1 MEYDKSYKIQRFKQ
15 KVANILKGVL
25 RIVYIASTACIPCYV
40 FQFTFSLKG
49 NLLYAIT
56 ISVISLIM
64 MDIMCSI
71 LEDIAKSIYKIFA
84 NIKEKKLEIKEEAK
98 RKKEEEIK
106 QLKKLLLEKND
117 YGGEIQQAKE
127 ENKDFKKKIRNNE
140 GKLPENISKM
150 LKEVCKNM
158 DDILEVLKKDTEEY
172 YPLRHTFKVYFPEFQ
187 KSTYQFINIA
197 EGDSLDEETISEFM
211 KLGVEFNQYLN
222 YIKSSINKQDKISL
236 SVGMKS
242 LIKIL
247 EAERKKGGT
256 ECGKED

>member
-1 MEYDKSYKIQRFKQ
+1 
-15 KVANILKGVL
+15 
-25 RIVYIASTACIPCYV
+25 
-40 FQFTFSLKG
+40 
-49 NLLYAIT
+49 
-56 ISVISLIM
+56 
-64 MDIMCSI
+64 
-71 LEDIAKSIYKIFA
+71 
-84 NIKEKKLEIKEEAK
+84 
-98 RKKEEEIK
+98 
-106 QLKKLLLEKND
+106 
-117 YGGEIQQAKE
+117 
-127 ENKDFKKKIRNNE
+127 
-140 GKLPENISKM
+140 M

-247 EAERKKGGT
+247 EAERKKGET

>member
-1 MEYDKSYKIQRFKQ
+1 MSQR
-15 KVANILKGVL
+15 
-25 RIVYIASTACIPCYV
+25 
-40 FQFTFSLKG
+40 TFL
-49 NLLYAIT
+49 
-56 ISVISLIM
+56 
-64 MDIMCSI
+64 
-71 LEDIAKSIYKIFA
+71 
-84 NIKEKKLEIKEEAK
+84 
-98 RKKEEEIK
+98 
-106 QLKKLLLEKND
+106 
-117 YGGEIQQAKE
+117 QQAKE